1 MDSGGSKEPC
11 IRWGVEIEGAE
22 ERPIVKYREYRP
34 CTAAFCEITL
44 TTCFLS
50 QVLSTKVV
58 SVTLSEGFL
67 VGRLWKRTGQADGDD
82 ASDHEHGSNCSTT
95 TAVSVVDDGRIN
107 FGDFC
112 KLMQQQR
119 QLPGNDA
126 TLPERDTRQV
136 FRVNDSLFQ
145 LLFSG

>member
-1 MDSGGSKEPC
+1 LGDCGNARE
-11 IRWGVEIEGAE
+11 WVE
-22 ERPIVKYREYRP
+22 
-34 CTAAFCEITL
+34 
-44 TTCFLS
+44 S
-50 QVLSTKVV
+50 S
-58 SVTLSEGFL
+58 
-67 VGRLWKRTGQADGDD
+67 GQADGDD
-82 ASDHEHGSNCSTT
+82 ASDRENDCNCSTT

-136 FRVNDSLFQ
+136 FRVNDTLFQ
-145 LLFSG
+145 LLFSGRASSLFPFLPE